1 LDHYQELTGLYQTK
15 GRRAKRN
22 EGRGG
27 RRLIVVLVLVL
38 VPEFFGKR
46 NAPMAGKFGIENE
59 DEDEEQGRGRLGRD
73 DWGEEGPGNP
83 PCTPAFSRAIV
94 PEV

>member
-1 LDHYQELTGLYQTK
+1 
-15 GRRAKRN
+15 
-22 EGRGG
+22 
-27 RRLIVVLVLVL
+27 
-38 VPEFFGKR
+38 
-46 NAPMAGKFGIENE
+46 MAGKFGIENE

-73 DWGEEGPGNP
+73 DWREEGPGNP